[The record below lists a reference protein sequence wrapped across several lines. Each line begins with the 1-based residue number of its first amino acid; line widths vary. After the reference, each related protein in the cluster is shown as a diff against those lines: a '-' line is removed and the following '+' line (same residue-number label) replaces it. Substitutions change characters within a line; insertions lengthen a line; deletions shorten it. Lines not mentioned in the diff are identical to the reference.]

1 MEMKPPIA
9 SEMRLYKLIGLEI
22 EALMKEHEET
32 LKNIARYEDI
42 LNNYDSMSE
51 VIMEDLDALKKEYAV
66 KRRTVI
72 EHHFAVVYPLSEFC
86 RIRRDDSEELRFC
99 GIGFNGV
106 IPFFMYGNLPHS
118 VALVCH
124 AWVGSQGHSEV
135 HGQQCS
141 AVVFQRVGSEGD
153 ELGCQIVVSVL
164 TQGGDD
170 GVPFLIE
177 QRNVERH
184 AVVESCGVAESLH
197 VLPYG
202 VVVVVADDGADIVLP
217 AGVKGVSQ
225 ACPPLFLLV
234 VHGVGSDRGLEIA
247 FGSEGTFD
255 APSGVFRKVGI
266 IDYRRL
272 ADSVH
277 ETVET
282 PRLPRIPLM
291 PRAGI

>member
-1 MEMKPPIA
+1 
-9 SEMRLYKLIGLEI
+9 
-22 EALMKEHEET
+22 
-32 LKNIARYEDI
+32 
-42 LNNYDSMSE
+42 
-51 VIMEDLDALKKEYAV
+51 
-66 KRRTVI
+66 
-72 EHHFAVVYPLSEFC
+72 
-86 RIRRDDSEELRFC
+86 
-99 GIGFNGV
+99 
-106 IPFFMYGNLPHS
+106 MYGNLPHS

-141 AVVFQRVGSEGD
+141 AVVFQCVGSEGD

-234 VHGVGSDRGLEIA
+234 VHGVGSDTGLEIA

-282 PRLPRIPLM
+282 PCAVGAGKAVDAHGNLYEVQP
-291 PRAGI
+291 AGIRFLTHMHTVVRALYRLVGRFHADACEHMVSFRYETYRRTGCDECENDDSGQQDGTKFQGDSGF